1 LPEQVLR
8 QSSVVMLLSENE
20 KPVRTRVGFPSTIHP
35 LADHPE
41 GRGAAAG
48 EVVAA
53 AEDEGEEEEE
63 EDEEA
68 EMEVEADVDVA
79 DDDAE
84 DAEDLDADTDAELDE
99 ELAEADGTAAPAGPV
114 KMVNRELPPQV
125 CPAFPAQGVLH

>member
-1 LPEQVLR
+1 MPEQVLR

-20 KPVRTRVGFPSTIHP
+20 KPVRTRVGFPSTMHP
-35 LADHPE
+35 FVDHPE

-53 AEDEGEEEEE
+53 AEDEEEEEEE

-84 DAEDLDADTDAELDE
+84 DAEDLDADADAELDE

-114 KMVNRELPPQV
+114 KIVNREPPPQV

>member
-20 KPVRTRVGFPSTIHP
+20 KPVRTRVGFPSTMHP
-35 LADHPE
+35 LAVHPE

-53 AEDEGEEEEE
+53 AEDDDDEDEEEEE
-63 EDEEA
+63 EEEA
-68 EMEVEADVDVA
+68 EMEVEVDVA

-84 DAEDLDADTDAELDE
+84 DAEDLDADTEAELDE

-114 KMVNRELPPQV
+114 KIVNREPPPQV